1 VLVTGATGFV
11 GRPTVAAL
19 AGEGFEVHALSS
31 RLEPPAVAGV
41 QWHRADL
48 RSDLE
53 VDALLADLAPEQLLH
68 MAWEVQP
75 GRFWDAPENLLWVE
89 RSLHLVRAFAEAGG
103 RRAVLLGT
111 CAEYDWSRAR
121 APLEELTSPLAP
133 STLYGVAK
141 DALRRVLTAYAE
153 QVGFELAWG
162 RLFFLYGPREAPG
175 RLVSSLITSLL
186 AGEPVATTAGAQRR
200 DFMHVDDVA
209 GGIAALLAS
218 GVTGPVNLASGVART
233 VAEVVDQIAL
243 ATGRGELIER
253 GALADRPGEPALLVA
268 DTTRLRD
275 EVGFT
280 QRIDLADGIA
290 DAVEWWRAQSSEGP
304 PAAATKAERADR

>member
-1 VLVTGATGFV
+1 MLVTGATGFV

-89 RSLHLVRAFAEAGG
+89 RSLHLVRAFAVAGG

-121 APLEELTSPLAP
+121 APLEELTSPLTP

>member
-1 VLVTGATGFV
+1 MLVTGATGFV

-121 APLEELTSPLAP
+121 APLEELTSPLTP

>member
-1 VLVTGATGFV
+1 MLVTGATGFV

-121 APLEELTSPLAP
+121 APLEELTSPLTP

-253 GALADRPGEPALLVA
+253 GALADRPGEPGLLVA

>member
-121 APLEELTSPLAP
+121 APLEELTSPLTP